1 MGRMSV
7 APASVWGACRTCGA
21 AVAPGVVACPLC
33 GAAGPLSAA
42 EVQHAPRAVRRRLRL
57 TRLVRATIVVGV
69 IVALAV
75 ALVPPVLTGPPSVA
89 DPLTTAS
96 SYRLAPGAMVAVVG
110 EITGGDYVLG
120 NYSTIAP
127 YGSDVAVAV
136 YNATAWAALL
146 AHQPATPLWSL
157 PAQSAGRIVFSATVT
172 DDYAFVLTNP
182 YPVSSGVNVTVY
194 LTTTY
199 QSNVANDG
207 FG

>member
-1 MGRMSV
+1 MSV

-21 AVAPGVVACPLC
+21 AVAPGAATCALC

-42 EVQHAPRAVRRRLRL
+42 ELAHAPQAVRRRLRL
-57 TRLVRATIVVGV
+57 TRALRALIVVGV
-69 IVALAV
+69 VVALGV
-75 ALVPPVLTGPPSVA
+75 ALIPPVLMGPPSVA

-96 SYRLAPGAMVAVVG
+96 TYRLGPGAMAFVVG

-120 NYSTIAP
+120 NYSTITP
-127 YGSDVAVAV
+127 YGADVAVGV
-136 YNATAWAALL
+136 YNASGWAALF
-146 AHQPATPLWSL
+146 AHEPASPLWSL
-157 PAQSAGRIVFSATVT
+157 PPQSAGRIVFSATVS
-172 DDYAFVLTNP
+172 DNYAFVLTNP
-182 YPVSSGVNVTVY
+182 YPAASGINVTVY